1 MLQIVHSDA
10 RIQLS
15 LQSRLMTQSLLH
27 VQLMLAMMCCFT
39 EHLVFSLI
47 RDSLIFLTNSAPSFG
62 QLKNLDFSAKITKP
76 QSCF

>member
-10 RIQLS
+10 CIQLS
-15 LQSRLMTQSLLH
+15 LQSRLTTQSLLH

-62 QLKNLDFSAKITKP
+62 QLKNLDFSVKITKP